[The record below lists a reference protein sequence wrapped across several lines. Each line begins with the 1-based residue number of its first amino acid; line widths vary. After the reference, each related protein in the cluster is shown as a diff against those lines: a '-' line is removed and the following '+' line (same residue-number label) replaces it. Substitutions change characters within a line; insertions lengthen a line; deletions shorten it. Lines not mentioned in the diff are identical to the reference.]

1 MHTSRAWIIAIDPPP
16 ISGFAN
22 GIGAKA
28 EGLRT
33 IILAVIVD
41 EQMAFVLVE
50 DVLYV
55 PSAGCNLF
63 SPGLALDQ
71 GFQLSWEL
79 NKRMSRMTKD
89 NMEVIYT
96 THERQLWTFTAHN
109 IGCNISKSNTIITKQ
124 QVFANFAITDGVKDI
139 DVWYER
145 LGHTLSRQRK
155 TFKKS
160 LDRSIEKVNDMAFAD
175 LLIARV
181 SNGSKFSAVL
191 VIMDGFSRFVKFYLL
206 KSMTGGERTTMKAPA
221 SEEGAH
227 GQKSRI

>member
-1 MHTSRAWIIAIDPPP
+1 
-16 ISGFAN
+16 
-22 GIGAKA
+22 
-28 EGLRT
+28 
-33 IILAVIVD
+33 
-41 EQMAFVLVE
+41 MAFVLVE

-145 LGHTLSRQRK
+145 LGHTLSRVHP
-155 TFKKS
+155 T
-160 LDRSIEKVNDMAFAD
+160 
-175 LLIARV
+175 
-181 SNGSKFSAVL
+181 NG
-191 VIMDGFSRFVKFYLL
+191 
-206 KSMTGGERTTMKAPA
+206 
-221 SEEGAH
+221 
-227 GQKSRI
+227 